1 MTGVEALLRQYADI
15 RDGDRC
21 VIAYT
26 PDSRESAALIAVGL
40 RQRGLRPDLVA
51 MRPLVDYQFAKRL
64 DAVLPDPAELT
75 GRLVLFTLEK
85 DTMSHF
91 GPLVDVLRR
100 YGDDR
105 CMVVRVI
112 SASPQFFEKA
122 LNLSPAELSARNA
135 TLLHRLL
142 GVHDIRVRSRGG
154 TDLRMRLDSTRFDW
168 ISNRGVWR
176 PGGFT
181 ILPAGEIATFPA
193 EIDGVL
199 VADGALNCN
208 VITSIDTRLSDNPL
222 RVEISNGR
230 AVGFECAD
238 SDIREL
244 VGLCFRQPYG
254 ERVGELGFG
263 TNSGIDEFI
272 AANSHI
278 NERRVG
284 AHIGFG
290 QHNQDQHKI
299 GYQEKV
305 HLDLITDGAE
315 IFVDDDEEPIDLA
328 AFVPSTLPHPEIA
341 RDEDIT
347 GDCCGFGYGELT
359 DVPGV
364 TGEGAA

>member
-1 MTGVEALLRQYADI
+1 MDALLRQYTNI
-15 RDGDRC
+15 GENDRC

-26 PDSRESAALIAVGL
+26 PDSRESAALITVGL
-40 RQRGLRPDLVA
+40 RQRGVVPALVA
-51 MRPLVDYQFAKRL
+51 MRPLVDYELAGRL
-64 DAVLPDPAELT
+64 NAVLPDPGELT

-91 GPLVDVLRR
+91 GPFTEVLRR
-100 YGDDR
+100 YGGQK

-112 SASPQFFEKA
+112 SASPEFFEKA

-135 TLLHRLL
+135 TLLDRLL

-154 TDLRMRLDSTRFDW
+154 TDLRIRLDSDEYDW

-193 EIDGVL
+193 RIDGVL

-208 VITSIDTRLSDNPL
+208 VITRIDTRLGENPL
-222 RVEISNGR
+222 RVEISDGR
-230 AVGFECAD
+230 AVGFECQDA
-238 SDIREL
+238 DIREL

-254 ERVGELGFG
+254 KRVGELGFG
-263 TNSGIDEFI
+263 TNSGIDAFI
-272 AANSHI
+272 PANSHI

-284 AHIGFG
+284 VHIGFG
-290 QHNQDQHKI
+290 QHNQDKDKI

-328 AFVPSTLPHPEIA
+328 TFTPSSVPHPEIA

-359 DVPGV
+359 D
-364 TGEGAA
+364 EGAE